1 MNLLEFSKQYE
12 SLINQ
17 IPEDKH
23 RLEIKEA
30 RELISKIRALPEHR
44 QIKPLTKAKEIQ
56 LKGLMQEVQSL
67 IKH

>member
-12 SLINQ
+12 TLINQ
-17 IPEDKH
+17 LPEDKH
-23 RLEIKEA
+23 KEEITEA
-30 RELISKIRALPEHR
+30 RDIIKRIRDLPECR
-44 QIKPLTKAKEIQ
+44 QLKPLTKAKEIQ